1 MSLAPDIRFLQAQPL
16 FSGLDPVRL
25 EVLAFT
31 AERQQYA
38 PGASVFTKGHQA
50 DAAYLITSGEA
61 VLLDHDASGQ
71 ARARRVDAGDLLGE
85 NALFKPEIWQASLR
99 AVTPVETLRIS
110 RDMFHRLLGEFPE
123 MAGQIVATL
132 ADRLEDIG
140 QALAELGKM
149 HGEKEK
155 QE

>member
-1 MSLAPDIRFLQAQPL
+1 MSLATEIRFLQAQPL

-31 AERQQYA
+31 AARQQYEA
-38 PGASVFTKGHQA
+38 GATVFMQGSQA

-71 ARARRVDAGDLLGE
+71 ARARRVDAGDLIGE
-85 NALFKPEIWQASLR
+85 NALFKSEIWRASLR
-99 AVTPVETLRIS
+99 AVTPIEMLRIS
-110 RDMFHRLLGEFPE
+110 RDMFHRLMGEFPE
-123 MAGQIVATL
+123 MAGQIAATI

-140 QALAELGKM
+140 QALAGLGKK

-155 QE
+155 Q

>member
-1 MSLAPDIRFLQAQPL
+1 MSLAPDIRFLLAQPL

-31 AERQQYA
+31 AERQHYPA
-38 PGASVFTKGHQA
+38 GTSVYTQGSQA

-71 ARARRVDAGDLLGE
+71 ARARRVDAGDLIGE
-85 NALFKPEIWQASLR
+85 KALFKPEIWQASLR
-99 AVTPVETLRIS
+99 AVTDLETLRLS

-132 ADRLEDIG
+132 ADRLADIG
-140 QALAELGKM
+140 QALTELGNK
-149 HGEKEK
+149 HSEKEK